1 MATRIGIRELRDTL
15 TATIRRVRL
24 GETIEVTHD
33 GRPVAVLSPYSE
45 DRIER
50 LLASGRA
57 TPPAANIHPLPEPL
71 AAHARRDS
79 PGERPPRRARGGR
92 RLRQSASRS
101 SRARG
106 HAICVAELG
115 PEFLPR

>member
-15 TATIRRVRL
+15 TATIRRVRQ

-33 GRPVAVLSPYSE
+33 GRPVAVLTPYSE

-57 TPPAANIHPLPEPL
+57 TPPTRNIHPIPEPL
-71 AAHARRDS
+71 AVTGSMTASEALD
-79 PGERPPRRARGGR
+79 EDRADR
-92 RLRQSASRS
+92 
-101 SRARG
+101 
-106 HAICVAELG
+106 
-115 PEFLPR
+115 